1 MLSLIEEMKQG
12 PEAYPALNEKF
23 EKAKENLLR
32 ETKNY
37 RLDTPYEVASY
48 NSRLILE
55 ERVWYLND
63 YVNEMEG
70 DYAERNPLTMAECA
84 QIAEECLTGRH
95 KAEVLAMGNIDE
107 NGALEAC
114 KVIENHFFSQK
125 ISRPLSEAELPT
137 FRSLRLPTQEEAT
150 HIFGVDVLA
159 DGTRKVPLVFQE
171 LAYSPSEENNA
182 IEYIIQTGSE
192 LELEYEG
199 LAMLE
204 LIGHVSYNSAFN
216 QLRTKE
222 QLGYIVSTFA
232 RKTTG
237 GGWGL
242 SVVVQSSNSVPEVL
256 EERVEAWLE
265 LFRAELEDMP
275 AEDLAMEA
283 AAVVSQLKERDT
295 KLSQEVTNFWGEIVN
310 TETYSNRLQQPS
322 FDRLDRL
329 ADELVITDGS
339 KKIPPK
345 TMNGNARKTPE
356 EMKQRL
362 LDFIDRYISAKSPAR
377 RAMSAR
383 VYSHS
388 SKDIYESNLDK
399 PGILSTFEDIR
410 HVKQFLSSWPLAPY
424 WRKQEQS

>member
-12 PEAYPALNEKF
+12 PEAFPALNEKF
-23 EKAKENLLR
+23 ETAKQNLLR

-70 DYAERNPLTMAECA
+70 EYAERNPLTMAECG

-95 KAEVLAMGNIDE
+95 KAEVLCMGNIDE
-107 NGALEAC
+107 KGALEAC
-114 KVIENHFFSQK
+114 KVIEDHFFSQK
-125 ISRPLSEAELPT
+125 ISRPLSEAEIPM
-137 FRSLRLPTQEEAT
+137 FRSLKLPTREEAT
-150 HIFGVDVLA
+150 HIFGTDVLA
-159 DGTRKVPLVFQE
+159 DGRRKVPLVFQE
-171 LAYSPSEENNA
+171 LAFSDSEENNA

-199 LAMLE
+199 LAFLE
-204 LIGHVSYNSAFN
+204 LVGHVSYNSAFN

-242 SVVVQSSNSVPEVL
+242 SVVVQSSNSIPEVL
-256 EERVEAWLE
+256 EDRVENWLK
-265 LFRAELEDMP
+265 LFRAELEEMEP
-275 AEDLAMEA
+275 ENLAMEA
-283 AAVVSQLKERDT
+283 AAIVSQLKERDT
-295 KLSQEVTNFWGEIVN
+295 KLSQEVTAFWGEIIN
-310 TETYSNRLQQPS
+310 TETYGSRLQQPS
-322 FDRLDRL
+322 FDRLERL
-329 ADELVITDGS
+329 ADELTVQDGS
-339 KKIPPK
+339 KSAT
-345 TMNGNARKTPE
+345 TMSGNKRRTPE
-356 EMKQRL
+356 ELKKQL
-362 LDFIDRYISAKSPAR
+362 LEFVDRYISADSPTR

-383 VYSHS
+383 VYNQTN
-388 SKDIYESNLDK
+388 KAMFDANLGK
-399 PGILSTFEDIR
+399 PGVLASFEDIR

-424 WRKQEQS
+424 WRKDDASQ